1 MKRNSLPDRTG
12 FRKPARP
19 RINIHWLLWFLL
31 PGVLW
36 LTACGGDNTTAA
48 AGEPITPT
56 LHPYFAPGQT
66 TVSPEIVAAT
76 PITPTM
82 SVLFAFLPSPTRKP
96 LPTPRLTSTPT
107 VTFTP
112 TATPDAAATPSPTR
126 PATSTPITTL
136 PTNGRFDEIVI
147 FDEALNENWSLSE
160 SWGITYTLTNEITVY
175 TGTVAAA
182 ITPQEPFGAI
192 FFTVNPDT
200 SEEYLYEDVIGVSF
214 WLNSGDEYLP
224 LDEMAVTIMGSND
237 YPYWD
242 EDDDS
247 VELVEGVS
255 FFSETRLYYLGLN
268 DPLPPNQWVEVI
280 VWLDQ
285 LPYDPVYTFIT
296 GIYIKNGDNFQETY
310 FVDRLV
316 LLTGGENPSP

>member
-1 MKRNSLPDRTG
+1 M
-12 FRKPARP
+12 
-19 RINIHWLLWFLL
+19 L

-36 LTACGGDNTTAA
+36 LTACGGNNAA
-48 AGEPITPT
+48 ASPSDPMTPT
-56 LHPYFAPGQT
+56 LHPYFQPDEPFVTPLPAPDG
-66 TVSPEIVAAT
+66 V
-76 PITPTM
+76 ITPTI
-82 SVLFAFLPSPTRKP
+82 STLFAFVPSPTSKP
-96 LPTPRLTSTPT
+96 LPTPRPTSTPT

-112 TATPDAAATPSPTR
+112 TATPDAAATPTATL
-126 PATSTPITTL
+126 PATSTPITHL
-136 PTNGRFDEIVI
+136 PSDGRFDEIVI
-147 FDEALNENWSLSE
+147 FDEELSENWSLSE
-160 SWGITYTLTNEITVY
+160 SWDITYTLTNEVTVY

-182 ITPQEPFGAI
+182 ITPEEPFGAI
-192 FFTVNPDT
+192 FFTVNPET

-224 LDEMAVTIMGSND
+224 LDEMAVTILGSNA

-247 VELVEGVS
+247 VEQVEGER

-280 VWLDQ
+280 VWLDD

-296 GIYIKNGDNFQETY
+296 GLYIKNGDNFLEPY
-310 FVDRLV
+310 FVDRVV
-316 LLTGGENPSP
+316 LLTGGEE